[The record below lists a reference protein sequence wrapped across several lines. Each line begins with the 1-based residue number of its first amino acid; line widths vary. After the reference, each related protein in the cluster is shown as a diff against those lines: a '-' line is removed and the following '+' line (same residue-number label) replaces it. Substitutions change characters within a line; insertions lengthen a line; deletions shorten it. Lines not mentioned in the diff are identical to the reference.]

1 MKRKLLYT
9 FLIAPCILFNPC
21 KTKAQQLWHN
31 IQREVHYRP
40 EGEDFVLVNGNR
52 RFNRALYGGNTAF
65 RTEAGDQP
73 EFALYMPGMGGNL
86 KFGLI
91 VNDTS
96 KWLINSQHITARYR
110 PGSMIYEVADPLLNN
125 GSLLIT
131 VLALY
136 DKEGM
141 IVKVE
146 GKNVPSNV
154 KLFAAFGGATGTKFS
169 RDGDIGADPE
179 SSFYLKPEYC
189 KDNRYNLTP
198 QNSFT
203 LYYGSKKPLSEE
215 ERYEVQHLPGQA
227 QDTSSKNIPSK
238 ALVGVFPS
246 NAQLKISDA
255 ASQST
260 PLAFYAS
267 SQSITP
273 ALTSQVPFADN
284 VPLYFLIQNFAGLTA
299 PAYAS
304 LETIFNNAESS
315 REQLANRVKINTPD
329 PYINT
334 LGGALSVAADAIWED
349 PSYLH
354 GAVAWRMRLNAWR
367 GAYVADV
374 LGWHDR
380 ARSHFSSYALSQLT
394 EPLTGPVVADTALHL
409 ARQLEK
415 LGTSLFSSGYI
426 SRNPGGDKRPH
437 HYDMNL
443 VFIDQLLSHFYWSGD
458 KAYIKQMW
466 PVLARHLAWEKRNF
480 DVDGDGL
487 YDAYAAIWASDAL
500 QYSGGG
506 VTHSS
511 AYNYRANKVAAE
523 LATLIG
529 KNPEPYKREA
539 DKILNAINKKLWMPN
554 NGWYAEY
561 KDLLGL
567 KQVHPSA
574 AIWTIYHSLDS
585 KTPNPFQAYQSLKYI
600 DNTIP
605 HIPIRAKGLA
615 DTTLY
620 TISTTSWQPYTWSLN
635 NVALGEVLHTAL
647 AYWQGGRSEEA
658 YKLWKSSLVESMY
671 LGASP
676 GNLQQLSFY
685 DAIRGELY
693 RDFADPIGMAG
704 RSLVEGLF
712 GIEPDGLHN
721 TLHITPGFPTDW
733 NHASITTPDINYAY
747 VRNNTTDKYMISA
760 LGGKQLKLHF
770 AIKAKS
776 DGVEK
781 VTVNGRNVTWHFAAD
796 AIETP
801 MLEFN
806 IGAAAKYDIEIT
818 WKGSVFEK
826 AIHPQSIAKGEQLE
840 MMYNVASIQKV
851 YDPQHALSNIRSD
864 KKKLSARAQN
874 HQGYKTFFV
883 QLKQG
888 QFVWWQPVS
897 FKAVQPVEIIAANQ
911 EGDNMRVYL
920 RNNTTSN
927 IKGTLFLDNKNPYSV
942 NVVIPALNNSPVIN
956 IASKDVVSGSNKFTF
971 KSQSNKPISVEQS
984 IINWN
989 IKSEASNKYEKINLQ
1004 KYFNDDVTNIF
1015 KNQYLS
1021 PRPAV
1026 PTLQLPTQGIGNW
1039 CYPLTTAN
1047 IDDSGLRKRAANGN
1061 EIVISQGVPFATPS
1075 TPNTKN
1081 IAYTSLWDNYP
1092 DSVKIPLNGKASH
1105 AYFLMAGS
1113 TNPMQTRFTNGVIT
1127 IHYKD
1132 GSSDKLE
1139 LKNPENWWPIE
1150 EDYYVDGYAFTTD
1163 APKPVRVYLKTG
1175 EDTRQFRKFYT
1186 IKGFSNM
1193 GVDGGAATVL
1203 DLALNKAK
1211 ELKSVTLK
1219 TLANDVVIGLMSLTL
1234 IR

>member
-1 MKRKLLYT
+1 MKIRLLYT
-9 FLIAPCILFNPC
+9 LLIALLSTHQ
-21 KTKAQQLWHN
+21 TKAQQLWHN
-31 IQREVHYRP
+31 IQREVHYKP
-40 EGEDFVLVNGNR
+40 DGEDFVLVNGNR

-65 RTEAGDQP
+65 RAEAGDLP
-73 EFALYMPGMGGNL
+73 EFGLYMPGMGGNL

-91 VNDTS
+91 VNNKS
-96 KWLINSQHITARYR
+96 KWLINAEHITARYR
-110 PGSMIYEVADPLLNN
+110 PGSMIYDIIDPLLNN
-125 GSLLIT
+125 GSLQIT

-136 DKEGM
+136 EKEGM

-146 GKNVPSNV
+146 GKNIPANV

-189 KDNRYNLTP
+189 KDNAYNVTP

-203 LYYGSKKPLSEE
+203 LYYGSKKALMEE
-215 ERYEVQHLPGQA
+215 ERYEVQHLPA
-227 QDTSSKNIPSK
+227 QQKDTSTKNIPSK
-238 ALVGVFPS
+238 SLVGVFPPS
-246 NAQLKISDA
+246 AQIKISDA
-255 ASQST
+255 SQQQT
-260 PLAFYAS
+260 PLSFYAS
-267 SQSITP
+267 SSSSAP
-273 ALTSQVPFADN
+273 ALTAQVSVGEEAA
-284 VPLYFLIQNFAGLTA
+284 LYFLIQNAAGSTTLS
-299 PAYAS
+299 YAA
-304 LETIFNNAESS
+304 LETVFNKAEGR

-329 PYINT
+329 AYINT

-394 EPLTGPVVADTALHL
+394 EPPTGPVVADTALHL

-443 VFIDQLLSHFYWSGD
+443 VFVDQLLNHFYWTGD
-458 KAYIKQMW
+458 TAYVRQMW
-466 PVLARHLAWEKRNF
+466 PLLQRHLAWEKRNF
-480 DVDGDGL
+480 DVYGDGL

-523 LATLIG
+523 LARLIG
-529 KNPEPYKREA
+529 KNAEPYKKEA

-554 NGWYAEY
+554 NGCYAEY

-574 AIWTIYHSLDS
+574 GVWTIYHSLDS

-600 DNTIP
+600 DNAIP

-620 TISTTSWQPYTWSLN
+620 TISTTNWQPYTWSLN

-647 AYWQGGRSEEA
+647 AYWQGGRNEEA

-676 GNLQQLSFY
+676 GNIQQLSFY

-693 RDFADPIGMAG
+693 RDFGDPIGMAG
-704 RSLVEGLF
+704 RTLVEGLF
-712 GIEPDGLHN
+712 GIEPDALHD
-721 TLHITPGFPTDW
+721 TLHITPGFPADW
-733 NHASITTPDINYAY
+733 QHASITTPDINYSY
-747 VRNNTTDKYMISA
+747 VRTNTTDKYTVSA
-760 LGGKQLKLHF
+760 LSGKQLQLHF
-770 AIKAKS
+770 AVKAKS

-781 VTVNGRNVTWHFAAD
+781 VTVNGKDVAWNFVAD
-796 AIETP
+796 AIEAP
-801 MLEFN
+801 MLELN
-806 IGAAAKYDIEIT
+806 SRAAAKYDIEIT
-818 WKGSVFEK
+818 WKGNVFEK
-826 AIHPQSIAKGEQLE
+826 AIYPQIIAKGEQLE

-851 YDPQHALSNIRSD
+851 EDPQHALTNIRFD
-864 KKKLSARAQN
+864 RKKLDATAQN
-874 HQGYKTFFV
+874 HQAYKTFFV

-888 QFVWWQPVS
+888 QFVWWQAVN
-897 FKAVQPVEIIAANQ
+897 FKAVQPVEIVSGEEQDGNLQ
-911 EGDNMRVYL
+911 LYV
-920 RNNTTSN
+920 RNNTAST
-927 IKGTLFLDNKNPYSV
+927 IKGTLMLNNKNPYTV
-942 NVVIPALNNSPVIN
+942 NVVITALNNSSVIS
-956 IASKDVVSGSNKFTF
+956 IPSKNLVSGSNKFLF
-971 KSQSNKPISVEQS
+971 KAQGKPLTIEQNV
-984 IINWN
+984 IDWN
-989 IKSEASNKYEKINLQ
+989 VKNEAGNKYDKVALT
-1004 KYFNDDVTNIF
+1004 KSFNDDVTNIF
-1015 KNQYLS
+1015 KNRYLS

-1047 IDDSGLRKRAANGN
+1047 IDDSGLRKRAASGN
-1061 EIVISQGVPFATPS
+1061 EIVISQGIPFSTPS
-1075 TPNTKN
+1075 TIGTKN
-1081 IAYTSLWDNYP
+1081 ILYTSLWDNYP
-1092 DSVKIPLNGKASH
+1092 HSAKIPLTGKASH

-1127 IHYKD
+1127 IQYKD
-1132 GSSDKLE
+1132 GLSEKLE

-1150 EDYYVDGYAFTTD
+1150 EDYYIDNYAFTTD

-1175 EDTRQFRKFYT
+1175 EDTRQFKKFYT
-1186 IKGFSNM
+1186 IKGFSSM

-1203 DLALNKAK
+1203 DLSLNKAK
-1211 ELKSVTLK
+1211 ELKSVTIR

-1234 IR
+1234 VR